1 MDELQLFR
9 GDTVLLKVIF
19 ITSNSKEVFSFGRN
33 YFLAETVDFNF
44 SYFYTVSA
52 VFRSES
58 AKKKFFFHGST

>member
-33 YFLAETVDFNF
+33 YFFAKTVFYF

-58 AKKKFFFHGST
+58 AKKKFFHGSA